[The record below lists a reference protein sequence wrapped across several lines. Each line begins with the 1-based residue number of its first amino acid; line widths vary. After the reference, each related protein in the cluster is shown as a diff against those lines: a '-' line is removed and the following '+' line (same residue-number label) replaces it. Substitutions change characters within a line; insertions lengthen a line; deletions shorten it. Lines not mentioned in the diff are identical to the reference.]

1 MPRIID
7 LTLTLRPGIPGYQS
21 EAAKTKERDG
31 WNARTLTLYSHAG
44 THMDAPLHFVE
55 GGGTIDQLDLNKCV
69 GPCHIISIEGLEP
82 KALINIDHLG
92 PVADIIAPGDRI
104 ILKTGWS
111 KYVDNPLTY
120 RDGLPRISEAL
131 ARWMVKK
138 QVAFIGVEP
147 PSIADVNNLPEVTL
161 IHEILLTAEIVIAEG
176 LCNLDQLSQDI
187 VELVALPLKPEG
199 GDGCPARIIAIE
211 R

>member
-7 LTLTLRPGIPGYQS
+7 LTLSFRPGMRGFKS
-21 EAAKTKERDG
+21 KVAKTKTRDG

-44 THMDAPLHFVE
+44 THMDAPFHFVE
-55 GGGTIDQLDLNKCV
+55 NGGTIDQLDLNKCV
-69 GPCHIISIEGLEP
+69 GPCHVIAIEGLEP
-82 KALINIDHLG
+82 KALINIEHLG
-92 PVADIIAPGDRI
+92 SVADTIRPGDRI

-111 KYVDNPLTY
+111 QYVDNSLTY

-131 ARWMVKK
+131 ARWFVEK
-138 QVAFIGVEP
+138 QVVFIGVEP
-147 PSIADVNNLPEVTL
+147 PSIADVNNIHEVTL
-161 IHEILLTAEIVIAEG
+161 IHEILLSAEIVIAEG

>member
-1 MPRIID
+1 MH
-7 LTLTLRPGIPGYQS
+7 GFHS
-21 EAAKTKERDG
+21 EVTKTKERDG

-55 GGGTIDQLDLNKCV
+55 DGGTIDQLDLNKCI
-69 GPCHIISIEGLEP
+69 GPCHVIAIEGLKP
-82 KALINIDHLG
+82 KALINIEDFG
-92 PVADIIAPGDRI
+92 SVADSICPGDRI

-111 KYVDNPLTY
+111 QYVDDPLTY

-131 ARWMVKK
+131 ARWLAEK

-147 PSIADVNNLPEVTL
+147 PSIADVNNIPEVTL
-161 IHEILLTAEIVIAEG
+161 IHEILLSAEIVIAEG
-176 LCNLDQLSQDI
+176 LCNLDQLNHNI
-187 VELVALPLKPEG
+187 VELVALPLKLEG